1 MNHQSDR
8 DLLDAP
14 TRNCL
19 HIISD
24 EDYRHDPR
32 VILSRRRLRRTS
44 SLVAIVATIAT
55 MSSTCSSAF
64 VSRTLPSGRSS
75 STLTAKATK
84 TSTKRKTVV
93 EQLEP
98 KTSISDDVR
107 QKAVDAMRRNAG
119 NFELDAKMLELL
131 SDSFLVSPNS
141 PPAKEKPYGRPAM
154 VAGAMNFE
162 TMLKFQERKLALD
175 MIHDQ
180 FSSVLPYTNGNG
192 EQNPKILEDL
202 IMGEV
207 PAKAKKNRV
216 KGEVKGSKMHAV
228 YEDGAESVKTLYE
241 NPIVSSKK
249 QKKGYKNLPQ
259 KQNRDVKYDKNKVS
273 RKTKASGS
281 KASPLDL
288 SRYYRTELLTAE
300 EEYTLGMQV
309 RFMVKCEQVHEGLS
323 LYLGR
328 LPSIEEWA
336 SACG

>member
-1 MNHQSDR
+1 MNHQYDR

-14 TRNCL
+14 TRSCL
-19 HIISD
+19 HIMSD
-24 EDYRHDPR
+24 ENCRQAPT
-32 VILSRRRLRRTS
+32 VNFSRRRLRRTS

-55 MSSTCSSAF
+55 LSSTCSSAF
-64 VSRTLPSGRSS
+64 VSRTVPSGGPR

-84 TSTKRKTVV
+84 TSTKRTTKDNVV

-119 NFELDAKMLELL
+119 NVELDAKMLELL
-131 SDSFLVSPNS
+131 SDSFFVSPNF
-141 PPAKEKPYGRPAM
+141 PPAREKPYGRPSM

-162 TMLKFQERKLALD
+162 TMLKFQERTEALD
-175 MIHDQ
+175 MIHEQ
-180 FSSVLPYTNGNG
+180 FSSVLPYTNGDG
-192 EQNPKILEDL
+192 EQNPKIVEDL

-207 PAKAKKNRV
+207 PSKAKKNRV

-228 YEDGAESVKTLYE
+228 YEDGAKSVKTLNE
-241 NPIVSSKK
+241 NPDLSGKK

-273 RKTKASGS
+273 RKTKGSGS

-309 RFMVKCEQVHEGLS
+309 RFMVKC
-323 LYLGR
+323 
-328 LPSIEEWA
+328 
-336 SACG
+336 